1 VYLVGADL
9 ALTFIVNT
17 DFRGAILLGAD
28 FSRSNRTNANYA
40 GATMPDGTVNP

>member
-1 VYLVGADL
+1 L

-28 FSRSNRTNANYA
+28 FSRSNRTNANYS